1 MLHHLLLI
9 AVSIFSQAIGQTEEI
24 PQGVLRLVEQANSKA
39 RVEYCGAI
47 STKNLCY
54 HLFVVSCEE
63 LAGVVLVRNSLGDLP
78 IIVDADTSL
87 SFSRIEISYA
97 LGKAAETA
105 IADLLERRNLKRQA
119 QAPLRQTCP
128 SREVSSIGRDID
140 RVIFPIT
147 GFKLGSE
154 STHEIMNILRTTH
167 TISMEPANAPPGA
180 IIISPTRFSPHGP
193 VSIGHAG
200 IVGSDGSIYSADARY
215 GGAWVRNFTLAS
227 WLNRFS
233 TSNGT
238 YAFLLRDRPH
248 PRKFS
253 RAEALRDSL

>member
-1 MLHHLLLI
+1 MNFHFLLI
-9 AVSIFSQAIGQTEEI
+9 ALLLCSQAIAHTEEI
-24 PQGVLRLVEQANSKA
+24 PQTVLRLMELANPKA

-54 HLFVVSCEE
+54 YLFVVTCEE
-63 LAGVVLVRNSLGDLP
+63 LAGVVLVRKSPGDLP

-87 SFSRIEISYA
+87 FFSRTEISPS
-97 LGKAAETA
+97 LGKAAEAA

-119 QAPLRQTCP
+119 QVPLRQTRP
-128 SREVSSIGRDID
+128 SREVSSIGRGID

-154 STHEIMNILRTTH
+154 STHEIMNILRTSH
-167 TISMEPANAPPGA
+167 TISVEPASAPPGS
-180 IIISPTRFSPHGP
+180 IIVSPTRFSPHGP
-193 VSIGHAG
+193 FSIGHAG
-200 IVGSDGSIYSADARY
+200 ILGSGGSIYSADARY
-215 GGAWVRNFTLAS
+215 GGACVRNFTLAS

-238 YAFLLRDRPH
+238 YAFLLRELPR
-248 PRKFS
+248 PRKIP
-253 RAEALRDSL
+253 RTEARSL